1 MAEFIYHEKQSAAL
15 CGVHCLNNLL
25 QGPYTTA
32 GALAEVAHEL
42 DAQERALMMSAGVDT
57 PEAIRYA
64 ASESINVDASGNFSI
79 TVLRTALQ
87 NSHNLQ
93 LERRLASNQQDPSTA
108 DVSFILFFLFFFL
121 SDIVA
126 KTIRPHTTSR
136 LEYPVT
142 HSQSSFSFFSFFS
155 IFLLLNTHYQPIYTL
170 LSHL

>member
-108 DVSFILFFLFFFL
+108 DVSFILFFLFFFFIGHCRENN
-121 SDIVA
+121 STAHNI
-126 KTIRPHTTSR
+126 TSR
-136 LEYPVT
+136 ISS
-142 HSQSSFSFFSFFS
+142 HSLTIFFFFFFLFFPSSSS
-155 IFLLLNTHYQPIYTL
+155 
-170 LSHL
+170 